1 MTLALYTCFK
11 ITFLQFTS
19 LLVDKTRLMQRN
31 WLSSLRLMRLRAS
44 QKTYSHKE
52 KIGIKIKIVKMK
64 RFGNRKVTLLNF
76 FIIYSDLY
84 NIHTQQWFLPSI
96 QKYKIILNKNITTF
110 RLYLL
115 VVWYLS
121 LRVQNVLASQR

>member
-1 MTLALYTCFK
+1 MRGLEIRLN
-11 ITFLQFTS
+11 
-19 LLVDKTRLMQRN
+19 LMQRN

-64 RFGNRKVTLLNF
+64 RFGNRKVILLNF
-76 FIIYSDLY
+76 FLIYSDLY

>member
-31 WLSSLRLMRLRAS
+31 CLSSLRLTRLRAS

-76 FIIYSDLY
+76 FLIYSDLY